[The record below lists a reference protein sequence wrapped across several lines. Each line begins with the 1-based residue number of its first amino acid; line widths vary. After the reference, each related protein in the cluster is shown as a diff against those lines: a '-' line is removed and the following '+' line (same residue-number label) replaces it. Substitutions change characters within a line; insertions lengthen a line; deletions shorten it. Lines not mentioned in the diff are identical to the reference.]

1 MVDGMKAIRGVALAA
16 ATALALATWAPRPA
30 EAIMAIDDRLPS
42 FLVAVGEGTGYAWAA
57 YEAANSKDLD
67 QLFYR
72 DRSAANKL
80 LLARQNSGRWV
91 PVAQLAYFS
100 QRWRTD
106 FEAVATRLEPLTGMS
121 SLRVAMWY
129 CMDPRP
135 WVYVHVNGQP
145 TLALNAR
152 HLLPYDPT
160 RTKLKFAEAF
170 FQAFATMAPD
180 ETAETNTFSRRVQIE
195 GLRLALMQRAVPGLP
210 LHRYLNVTPSTF
222 ATWQRNQ
229 RAIARGMLQALDA
242 PESGVA
248 MERFFGRGYGD
259 PWPGGAGRFVSFM
272 VAAGAARE
280 HNPVQL
286 GQMPSRDYLFLV
298 RPMLEDMARVDE
310 GLSPW

>member
-1 MVDGMKAIRGVALAA
+1 MKRWRRLGWAALAA
-16 ATALALATWAPRPA
+16 LVVGVSAPRPA
-30 EAIMAIDDRLPS
+30 DALMAIDDRLPS

-72 DRSAANKL
+72 DRSPANKL
-80 LLARQNSGRWV
+80 LLARQNAGRWV

-106 FEAVATRLEPLTGMS
+106 FEAVATRLEPLTGTT
-121 SLRVAMWY
+121 SLRVGMWY

-135 WVYVHVNGQP
+135 WVFVHVNGQP

-160 RTKLKFAEAF
+160 RTKLRFAEAF
-170 FQAFATMAPD
+170 FQAFATVAPD
-180 ETAETNTFSRRVQIE
+180 ETAETNTFSRRLQIE
-195 GLRLALMQRAVPGLP
+195 GLRLAMMQRAVPGLP
-210 LHRYLNVTPSTF
+210 LHRYLNVQPGTF
-222 ATWQRNQ
+222 AAWQRNQ

-259 PWPGGAGRFVSFM
+259 PWPVGAGRFVSFM

-280 HNPVQL
+280 HNPVEL
-286 GQMPSRDYLFLV
+286 GRMPSRDFLFLV

>member
-1 MVDGMKAIRGVALAA
+1 MNALRKGMVAAIAAFALGTAASLPAA
-16 ATALALATWAPRPA
+16 AL
-30 EAIMAIDDRLPS
+30 MAVDDRLPG

-67 QLFYR
+67 QTFYR

-80 LLARQNSGRWV
+80 LLARQNAGRWV

-106 FEAVATRLEPLTGMS
+106 FEAVTGRLEPLTGTS

-135 WVYVHVNGQP
+135 WVYVYVNGQP

-152 HLLPYDPT
+152 HMLPYDPV
-160 RTKLKFAEAF
+160 RTKLKFAEAY

-195 GLRLALMQRAVPGLP
+195 GLRHALMQRAVPGLP
-210 LHRYLNVTPSTF
+210 LHRYLNVQPGTF
-222 ATWQRNQ
+222 ALWQRNQ

-259 PWPGGAGRFVSFM
+259 PWPAGSGRFVSFM
-272 VAAGAARE
+272 IAAGAARE
-280 HNPVQL
+280 HNPVEL
-286 GQMPSRDYLFLV
+286 GRMPSRDYLFLV
-298 RPMLEDMARVDE
+298 RPMIEDMARVDE

>member
-1 MVDGMKAIRGVALAA
+1 MNALRKGILAALAA
-16 ATALALATWAPRPA
+16 CVVGTAAVPPAAAL
-30 EAIMAIDDRLPS
+30 MAVDDRLPG

-67 QLFYR
+67 ATFYR

-80 LLARQNSGRWV
+80 LLARQNAGRWV

-106 FEAVATRLEPLTGMS
+106 FEAVTTRLEPLTGTS

-160 RTKLKFAEAF
+160 RTKLKFAEAY

-195 GLRLALMQRAVPGLP
+195 GLRHALMQRAVPGLP
-210 LHRYLNVTPSTF
+210 LYRYLNVQPGTF
-222 ATWQRNQ
+222 ALWQRNQ

-259 PWPGGAGRFVSFM
+259 PWPAGAGRFVSFM
-272 VAAGAARE
+272 IAAGAARE
-280 HNPVQL
+280 HNPVEL
-286 GQMPSRDYLFLV
+286 GRMPSRDYLFLV
-298 RPMLEDMARVDE
+298 RPMIEDMARVDE